1 MTTTTKTAAR
11 SVRTV
16 RAAAAVAI
24 LAALAPAVHAGVVE
38 IAVTGIVQAR
48 GHVRVQLCTKD
59 TFLKPTCPYEASAP
73 ATLGETVVKVNNVEP
88 GEYAATAFHD
98 ESDQGVVHQNFL
110 GIPRERIGFSNNAS
124 VHVHGPRFKDAA
136 FFVGHEAQM
145 ISLKVRHLF
154 RGD

>member
-1 MTTTTKTAAR
+1 MTSTKPLSFASAR
-11 SVRTV
+11 WTL
-16 RAAAAVAI
+16 AAVS
-24 LAALAPAVHAGVVE
+24 LALTASMAHAAVVE

-59 TFLKPTCPYEASAP
+59 TFLKPSCPYEASAP
-73 ATLGETVVKVNNVEP
+73 ATLGATVVKISAVEP

-110 GIPRERIGFSNNAS
+110 GIPRERIGFSNDAA

-136 FFVGHEAQM
+136 FFVGREAQQ
-145 ISLKVRHLF
+145 ITLKVRHLF